1 MSPYVEGLVESSQNL
16 GLLETGPGYFRLSA
30 MERSCSAYRA
40 EELLSI
46 SRLLAETYGF
56 VYEAGEHS
64 PAWEVNPR
72 SRLTPLA
79 CEVYQELTGDRMVVE
94 PVHGTLE
101 CGAFFEKNP
110 NMDMIAIGPSL
121 LHVHTPKETCDLRSV
136 QVTAE
141 LIAGILRRIGTQE

>member
-30 MERSCSAYRA
+30 MERSYSAYRA

-46 SRLLAETYGF
+46 CKLLAETYGF

-64 PAWEVNPR
+64 PAWEVNQR